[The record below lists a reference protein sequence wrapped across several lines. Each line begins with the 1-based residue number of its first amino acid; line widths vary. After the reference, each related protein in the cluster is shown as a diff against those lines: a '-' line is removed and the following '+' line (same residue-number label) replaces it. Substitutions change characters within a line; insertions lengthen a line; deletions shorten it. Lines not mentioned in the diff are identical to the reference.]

1 MTINTSKL
9 QGDFTLEE
17 IVKIMG
23 ITRERVRQIEQ
34 MAIKKLKY
42 PKASK
47 NLRDYLKSFSHT
59 DVAIKLVKEQEDISS

>member
-1 MTINTSKL
+1 MFANKLEKGTKMTQVKS
-9 QGDFTLEE
+9 GDFTLDE
-17 IVKIMG
+17 IAKMMG

-47 NLRDYLKSFSHT
+47 NLRDYLN
-59 DVAIKLVKEQEDISS
+59 L

>member
-47 NLRDYLKSFSHT
+47 NLRDYL
-59 DVAIKLVKEQEDISS
+59 III